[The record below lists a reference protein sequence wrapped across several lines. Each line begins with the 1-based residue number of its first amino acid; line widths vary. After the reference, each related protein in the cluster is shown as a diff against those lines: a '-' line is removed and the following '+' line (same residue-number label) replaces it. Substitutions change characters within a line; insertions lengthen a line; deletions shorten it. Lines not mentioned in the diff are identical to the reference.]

1 MFGKNKSYLKKKE
14 FLWASF
20 WSLML
25 LIASLVVNFYAG
37 YYASIRKS
45 SPVTDIIL
53 SNIRVFDLDA
63 VFVYGTVIFFI
74 FLGFLCA
81 VDFKWIPFL
90 IKSLAL
96 FILIRSI
103 FVALTHIGPF
113 PDQVEITSRIFN
125 KFTFEADL
133 FFSAHAGLPFLMA
146 LMFWKN
152 GWLRGLFLLW
162 SLFFSVVVLLAHMH
176 YTIDVLS
183 AFFITY
189 AIYKIAIFLFKKDYK
204 IFLSD
209 VENLNLALDE
219 HK

>member
-1 MFGKNKSYLKKKE
+1 MFARNKSYLKNKE

-20 WSLML
+20 WAVL
-25 LIASLVVNFYAG
+25 LLTASLVVNFYAG
-37 YYASIRKS
+37 YYATIRQS

-63 VFVYGTVIFFI
+63 VFVYGTIVFFI

-81 VDFKWIPFL
+81 VDLKWIPFL

-113 PDQVEITSRIFN
+113 PDQIAISSRIFN
-125 KFTFEADL
+125 KFTFEGDL

-146 LMFWKN
+146 LMFWRN
-152 GWLRGLFLLW
+152 IRLRVVFLLW

-189 AIYKIAIFLFKKDYK
+189 AIYKIAIFLFKNDYK

-209 VENLNLALDE
+209 T
-219 HK
+219 

>member
-1 MFGKNKSYLKKKE
+1 MFARNKSYLKNKE
-14 FLWASF
+14 FLWTSF
-20 WSLML
+20 WAILL
-25 LIASLVVNFYAG
+25 LIVSLVVNFYAG
-37 YYASIRKS
+37 YYATTRKS

-53 SNIRVFDLDA
+53 SNIRVFDLDV
-63 VFVYGTVIFFI
+63 VFVCGTVIFFI

-81 VDFKWIPFL
+81 VDLKWIPFL

-113 PDQVEITSRIFN
+113 PDQIVINSRIFS
-125 KFTFEADL
+125 KFSSEGDL

-152 GWLRGLFLLW
+152 IWLRVLFLLW

-209 VENLNLALDE
+209 VENLNLAS
-219 HK
+219 HT